1 MQELEKLR
9 LQNKDLKSKRKSLLT
24 NRDQSLE
31 PTKRLEALIQ
41 KIEIG
46 EIEMKTGAIDLNIT
60 EKEINELK
68 EIRRDLERKIDLSIA
83 TGPVVKKLNKE
94 LEDFEAKYKGRMFNV
109 DTIVN
114 TNFIEK
120 IENPKS
126 FNLNELSS
134 NIKFLNTGRSTSPNQ
149 LESPG
154 AFYENL
160 PVGKF
165 GGMLAEVIY
174 SQ

>member
-1 MQELEKLR
+1 MT
-9 LQNKDLKSKRKSLLT
+9 D
-24 NRDQSLE
+24 D
-31 PTKRLEALIQ
+31 
-41 KIEIG
+41 
-46 EIEMKTGAIDLNIT
+46 DLNTT
-60 EKEINELK
+60 EKEISQLK
-68 EIRRDLERKIDLSIA
+68 KTRKNLERKIDLSIA

-174 SQ
+174 SQSKTPIAPFLYPSMSQMNQIEVLMINLGNQSWR